1 MKILI
6 IEDDFEIVQS
16 IKEFLQRENFLVEEA
31 MTYQLGLEKVLTYD
45 YDCVLLDIMLPGG
58 NGLDILRELEKA
70 GKKQPTLILSAK
82 GDVQDKVL
90 GLEIGADDYLAKP
103 FHMVE
108 LLARLKS
115 IIRRNAQQGD
125 KKLIYKNIEL
135 IPEARQ
141 VLVNAEELPLNRKEY
156 DILYY
161 FMLRP
166 NRLMEKTY
174 LAEAVWGDNID
185 QSDNLDFIYSQIKNL
200 KRKLRKFG
208 AEIDIQAVYGVG
220 YKLV

>member
-6 IEDDFEIVQS
+6 IEDEFEIVQS
-16 IKEFLQRENFLVEEA
+16 IKEFLQGENFLIEEA
-31 MTYQLGLEKVLTYD
+31 PNYQLGLEKVLNYN

-58 NGLDILRELEKA
+58 NGLDILRELDKA
-70 GKKQPTLILSAK
+70 GRQQPTLILSAK

-103 FHMVE
+103 FHLEE
-108 LLARLKS
+108 LLARVKS

-125 KKLIYKNIEL
+125 RKLIYKNIVL
-135 IPEARQ
+135 VPEERQ
-141 VLVNAEELPLNRKEY
+141 VLVNAEKLALNRKEY

-166 NRLMEKTY
+166 NRLIEKTY
-174 LAEAVWGDNID
+174 LAEVVWGDSID

-200 KRKLRKFG
+200 KRKLRSFG

>member
-6 IEDDFEIVQS
+6 IEDEFEIVQS
-16 IKEFLQRENFLVEEA
+16 IKEFLQGENFLIEEA
-31 MTYQLGLEKVLTYD
+31 PNYQLGLEKVLNYN

-58 NGLDILRELEKA
+58 NGLDILRELDKA
-70 GKKQPTLILSAK
+70 GRQQPTLILSAK

-103 FHMVE
+103 FHLEE
-108 LLARLKS
+108 LLARVKS

-125 KKLIYKNIEL
+125 RKLIYKNIVL
-135 IPEARQ
+135 VPEERQ
-141 VLVNAEELPLNRKEY
+141 VLVNAEELALNRKEY

-166 NRLMEKTY
+166 NRLIEKTY
-174 LAEAVWGDNID
+174 LAEVVWGDSID

-200 KRKLRKFG
+200 KRKLRSFG